1 MAITE
6 TRSLPAQFIEDL
18 GKDYA
23 TQLTAATA
31 VPVDTSKFAPTV
43 AGQDVLQQRAASLAG
58 SGIGAY
64 QPFITAA
71 QQQAATA
78 GQTLGDVGTTLGTA
92 GQTFGTAG
100 QTLGGVTQRLGT
112 ASQTFGTAGQDLGN
126 VGTTLSGI
134 SGLTGAPTSSQM
146 QQYMSPYQSQ
156 VIDTTLSEF
165 DRQRAIQEKAISDQ
179 AIASGAFG
187 GGREG
192 VQRAEYQSQSGRDRA
207 SLQAQLLQQGFGQA
221 QQARQ
226 QDIATRF
233 GLGQAQ
239 SGLAGQRLGLGQA
252 QAGLGSQ
259 ELGLGQAQAG
269 LGQAQAGLAGQQSGL
284 AGQQL
289 GLGQFQAGLAGQV
302 PQLQRADV
310 STLGQVGAAQQAQAQ
325 AELDAARQG
334 ARTAA
339 YEPLERL
346 GFFGQGVTGLMGG
359 YPAQYNFQST
369 PPASPLQTALGLGTG
384 LAGIFGAL
392 K

>member
-6 TRSLPAQFIEDL
+6 TRSLPAQFIEDI

-23 TQLTAATA
+23 KQLAATTS
-31 VPVDTSKFAPTV
+31 VGIDTSKFAPTV
-43 AGQDVLQQRAASLAG
+43 AGQDPLQQRAATLAG
-58 SGIGAY
+58 SGVGSFE
-64 QPFITAA
+64 PFIQAA
-71 QQQAATA
+71 QQQATAA
-78 GQTLGDVGTTLGTA
+78 GQTVGD
-92 GQTFGTAG
+92 
-100 QTLGGVTQRLGT
+100 
-112 ASQTFGTAGQDLGN
+112 

-134 SGLTGAPTSSQM
+134 AGLTGAPTSAQI

-165 DRQRAIQEKAISDQ
+165 DRQRAIQEKNIADQ

-192 VQRAEYQSQSGRDRA
+192 VQRAEYQSQSDRDRA
-207 SLQAQLLQQGFGQA
+207 ALQAQLLQQGFGQA

-226 QDIATRF
+226 QDIQNRF

-239 SGLAGQRLGLGQA
+239 Q
-252 QAGLGSQ
+252 
-259 ELGLGQAQAG
+259 
-269 LGQAQAGLAGQQSGL
+269 GL

-289 GLGQFQAGLAGQV
+289 GLGQFQTGLASQV
-302 PQLQRADV
+302 PQLQRADI
-310 STLGQVGAAQQAQAQ
+310 STLGQVGAAQQTQRQ
-325 AELDAARQG
+325 AELDAQRQA

-369 PPASPLQTALGLGTG
+369 PPASPLQTALGVGTG

>member
-6 TRSLPAQFIEDL
+6 TRNLPAQFIEDL

-23 TQLTAATA
+23 TQLTASTA

-58 SGIGAY
+58 TGIGSY
-64 QPFITAA
+64 EPFIAAA

-100 QTLGGVTQRLGT
+100 QTFGT
-112 ASQTFGTAGQDLGN
+112 AGQTFGTAGQNLGD
-126 VGTTLSGI
+126 VSQTLSGI
-134 SGLTGAPTSSQM
+134 SGLTGAPTSSQI

-165 DRQRAIQEKAISDQ
+165 DRQRAIQEKSIADQ

-207 SLQAQLLQQGFGQA
+207 ALQAQLLQQGFGQA

-239 SGLAGQRLGLGQA
+239 SGLAGQTVGLGQA
-252 QAGLGSQ
+252 QS
-259 ELGLGQAQAG
+259 GLGQAQSG
-269 LGQAQAGLAGQQSGL
+269 LGQAQSGLAGQQSGL

-289 GLGQFQAGLAGQV
+289 GLGQFQTGLASQV
-302 PQLQRADV
+302 PQLQRGDV
-310 STLGQVGAAQQAQAQ
+310 SMLGQVGAAQQAQSQ

-359 YPAQYNFQST
+359 YPAQYQFSQT

-384 LAGIFGAL
+384 IAGIFGAL
-392 K
+392 N

>member
-23 TQLTAATA
+23 KQLTAATS
-31 VPVDTSKFAPTV
+31 VGIDTSKFAPKV
-43 AGQDVLQQRAASLAG
+43 AGQDVLQQAAAG
-58 SGIGAY
+58 LTASGVGSF
-64 QPFITAA
+64 QPFIQAA
-71 QQQAATA
+71 QQQATAA
-78 GQTLGDVGTTLGTA
+78 GQTIGD
-92 GQTFGTAG
+92 
-100 QTLGGVTQRLGT
+100 
-112 ASQTFGTAGQDLGN
+112 

-134 SGLTGAPTSSQM
+134 AGLTGAPTSTQI

-165 DRQRAIQEKAISDQ
+165 DKQKAIQEKSIADQ

-192 VQRAEYQSQSGRDRA
+192 VQRAEYQSQSDKDRA
-207 SLQAQLLQQGFGQA
+207 ALLAQLLQQGFGQA
-221 QQARQ
+221 QQSMQ
-226 QDIATRF
+226 QDIQNRF

-239 SGLAGQRLGLGQA
+239 Q
-252 QAGLGSQ
+252 
-259 ELGLGQAQAG
+259 
-269 LGQAQAGLAGQQSGL
+269 GL

-289 GLGQFQAGLAGQV
+289 GLGQFQTGLASQV
-302 PQLQRADV
+302 PQLQRADI
-310 STLGQVGAAQQAQAQ
+310 STLGQVGAAQQAQKQ
-325 AELDAARQG
+325 AEIDAQIQA

-369 PPASPLQTALGLGTG
+369 PPASPLQTALGVGTG

>member
-1 MAITE
+1 MPITE
-6 TRSLPAQFIEDL
+6 TRSLPAQFIEDI

-23 TQLTAATA
+23 KQLAATTS
-31 VPVDTSKFAPTV
+31 VGIDTSKFAPTV
-43 AGQDVLQQRAASLAG
+43 AGQDPLQQRAATLAG
-58 SGIGAY
+58 SGVGSF
-64 QPFITAA
+64 QPFIQAA
-71 QQQAATA
+71 QQQATAA
-78 GQTLGDVGTTLGTA
+78 GQTVGD
-92 GQTFGTAG
+92 
-100 QTLGGVTQRLGT
+100 
-112 ASQTFGTAGQDLGN
+112 

-134 SGLTGAPTSSQM
+134 AGLTGAPTSAQI

-165 DRQRAIQEKAISDQ
+165 DRQRAIQEKSIADQ

-192 VQRAEYQSQSGRDRA
+192 VQRAEYQSQSDRDRA
-207 SLQAQLLQQGFGQA
+207 ALQAQMLQQGFGQA

-226 QDIATRF
+226 QDIQTRF

-239 SGLAGQRLGLGQA
+239 SGLAGQ
-252 QAGLGSQ
+252 
-259 ELGLGQAQAG
+259 
-269 LGQAQAGLAGQQSGL
+269 
-284 AGQQL
+284 QL
-289 GLGQFQAGLAGQV
+289 GLGQFQSGLAGQV
-302 PQLQRADV
+302 PQLQRADI
-310 STLGQVGAAQQAQAQ
+310 STLGQVGAAQQAQTQ

-359 YPAQYNFQST
+359 YPAQYQFQST

>member
-23 TQLTAATA
+23 KQLTATTA
-31 VPVDTSKFAPTV
+31 IPVDTSKFAPTV
-43 AGQDVLQQRAASLAG
+43 AGQDALQKQAATLAG
-58 SGIGAY
+58 SGVGSF
-64 QPFITAA
+64 QPFIDQAKIQATA
-71 QQQAATA
+71 A
-78 GQTLGDVGTTLGTA
+78 GQTVGD
-92 GQTFGTAG
+92 
-100 QTLGGVTQRLGT
+100 
-112 ASQTFGTAGQDLGN
+112 

-134 SGLTGAPTSSQM
+134 AGLTGAPTSAQM

-165 DRQRAIQEKAISDQ
+165 DRQRAIQEKNIADQ

-192 VQRAEYQSQSGRDRA
+192 VQRAEFASQSGRDRA
-207 SLQAQLLQQGFGQA
+207 ALQAQLLQQGFGQA

-226 QDIATRF
+226 QDIQNRF

-239 SGLAGQRLGLGQA
+239 SGLAQ
-252 QAGLGSQ
+252 
-259 ELGLGQAQAG
+259 
-269 LGQAQAGLAGQQSGL
+269 
-284 AGQQL
+284 QQL
-289 GLGQFQAGLAGQV
+289 GLGQFQSGLAGQV
-302 PQLQRADV
+302 PQLQRADI
-310 STLGQVGAAQQAQAQ
+310 STLGQVGAAQQAQTQ

-369 PPASPLQTALGLGTG
+369 PAASPLQTALGLGTG

>member
-23 TQLTAATA
+23 KQLTATTG
-31 VPVDTSKFAPTV
+31 VGIDTSKFAPTV
-43 AGQDVLQQRAASLAG
+43 AGQDTLQKQAATLAG
-58 SGIGAY
+58 QGVGSF
-64 QPFITAA
+64 QPFIQEAQRRDVAA
-71 QQQAATA
+71 GQQAALSGA
-78 GQTLGDVGTTLGTA
+78 QLGTA
-92 GQTFGTAG
+92 G
-100 QTLGGVTQRLGT
+100 
-112 ASQTFGTAGQDLGN
+112 S
-126 VGTTLSGI
+126 TLSGI
-134 SGLTGAPTSSQM
+134 AGLTGAPTSAQM

-165 DRQRAIQEKAISDQ
+165 DRQKAIQEKSIADQ

-192 VQRAEYQSQSGRDRA
+192 VQRAEFASQSGRDRA
-207 SLQAQLLQQGFGQA
+207 ALQASMLQQGFGQA

-226 QDIATRF
+226 QDIQNRF

-239 SGLAGQRLGLGQA
+239 SGLAQ
-252 QAGLGSQ
+252 
-259 ELGLGQAQAG
+259 
-269 LGQAQAGLAGQQSGL
+269 
-284 AGQQL
+284 QQL
-289 GLGQFQAGLAGQV
+289 GLGSFQSGLAGQV
-302 PQLQRADV
+302 PQLQRADI
-310 STLGQVGAAQQAQAQ
+310 STLGQVGAAQQAQSQ
-325 AELDAARQG
+325 AVLDAQRQG

-359 YPAQYNFQST
+359 YPAQYQFSQT
-369 PPASPLQTALGLGTG
+369 PPASPLQTALGFGTG

>member
-23 TQLTAATA
+23 KQLTATTA
-31 VPVDTSKFAPTV
+31 IPVDTSKFAPTV
-43 AGQDVLQQRAASLAG
+43 AGQDVLQQRAATLAG
-58 SGIGAY
+58 SGVGSF
-64 QPFITAA
+64 QPFIDQAKAQATA
-71 QQQAATA
+71 A
-78 GQTLGDVGTTLGTA
+78 GQTVGD
-92 GQTFGTAG
+92 
-100 QTLGGVTQRLGT
+100 
-112 ASQTFGTAGQDLGN
+112 

-134 SGLTGAPTSSQM
+134 AGLTGAPTSAQM

-165 DRQRAIQEKAISDQ
+165 DRQRAIQEKSIADQ

-192 VQRAEYQSQSGRDRA
+192 VQRAEYQSQSDRDRA
-207 SLQAQLLQQGFGQA
+207 ALQAQMLQQGFGQA

-226 QDIATRF
+226 QDIQNRF

-239 SGLAGQRLGLGQA
+239 Q
-252 QAGLGSQ
+252 
-259 ELGLGQAQAG
+259 
-269 LGQAQAGLAGQQSGL
+269 GL

-289 GLGQFQAGLAGQV
+289 GLGQFQSGLAGQV
-302 PQLQRADV
+302 PQLQRADI
-310 STLGQVGAAQQAQAQ
+310 STLGQVGAAQQAQSQ
-325 AELDAARQG
+325 AELDAQRQG

-369 PPASPLQTALGLGTG
+369 PAASPLQTALGLGTG